1 MVEYALPK
9 VVGEVKL
16 EMKVDVPKY
25 VKFVPEEVKFV
36 INGTTERKFKGV
48 QGEDDSGGDV
58 IKIEVK
64 KKGQRWDR
72 ATLFVIKLNV
82 SE

>member
-1 MVEYALPK
+1 MVEYTLPK
-9 VVGEVKL
+9 VVGEVKV
-16 EMKVDVPKY
+16 EMKVDVPSY
-25 VKFVPEEVKFV
+25 VKFVPEEVKFF

-48 QGEDDSGGDV
+48 RGEDDGGDV

-72 ATLFVIKLNV
+72 ATLFMIKLND